1 MKVSGSAVL
10 QAERQRVYE
19 ALLDPTVLVGA
30 IPGCESLQPL
40 GDDRYRMSV
49 TAGVAS
55 IKGTYDGEVALADQV
70 APESFT
76 LRARGSGA
84 PGTVD
89 ATCRVL
95 LVDVDG
101 QCTRLEYDADAV
113 VGGVVGGVGQRML
126 TGVAKKMAGQFF
138 GNVDDVL
145 AGRRTVGVVAGAATP
160 VAGVPAVEGA
170 LAPAIV
176 PAGAPAGAA
185 AAAPGLR
192 GVLSAAAVGAAIAL
206 AGVALGWAISRGR

>member
-10 QAERQRVYE
+10 QADRQRVYA
-19 ALLDPTVLVGA
+19 ALLDPSVLVGA

-76 LRARGSGA
+76 LRAKGSGA

-89 ATCRVL
+89 ATCRVI

-113 VGGVVGGVGQRML
+113 VGGAIGGVGQRML

-138 GNVDDVL
+138 TAVDNDI
-145 AGRRTVGVVAGAATP
+145 
-160 VAGVPAVEGA
+160 AGVRVAV
-170 LAPAIV
+170 PV
-176 PAGAPAGAA
+176 PAGAAPEAAVVGAPGA
-185 AAAPGLR
+185 PAAPTGA
-192 GVLSAAAVGAAIAL
+192 VYAAPAPARAGFQGREFLVGTVVGAVIAL
-206 AGVALGWAISRGR
+206 AGVAVGIVAGRH

>member
-10 QAERQRVYE
+10 HADRQRVYD
-19 ALLDPTVLVGA
+19 ALNDPTVLAGA
-30 IPGCESLQPL
+30 IPGCESLVAL

-55 IKGTYDGEVALADQV
+55 IKGTYDGEVALSDQT

-76 LRARGSGA
+76 LRAKGSGA

-89 ATCRVL
+89 ATCRVTL
-95 LVDVDG
+95 SDAGDG
-101 QCTRLEYDADAV
+101 TTQLAYDADAV

-126 TGVAKKMAGQFF
+126 AGVAKKMAGQFF

-145 AGRRTVGVVAGAATP
+145 AGRR
-160 VAGVPAVEGA
+160 PA
-170 LAPAIV
+170 
-176 PAGAPAGAA
+176 AA
-185 AAAPGLR
+185 AAAPATAGETAAAATTAPH
-192 GVLSAAAVGAAIAL
+192 GVVVGAAAPAGRQVSPLAAAVVGAVIAL
-206 AGVALGWAISRGR
+206 AGVALGWAIARGR